1 MAKVNYEVPQ
11 TLFEKINAGMFL
23 QYVEYENRI
32 EIMDR

>member
-1 MAKVNYEVPQ
+1 MVKVTYEIPK
-11 TLFEKINAGMFL
+11 TLFEKINDAMFL